1 MAKEIDIVVVGAG
14 PVGLF
19 TVFEA
24 GLLGLNCVLI
34 DNLDKPGGQCAELYP
49 EKPIYDIP
57 GVPFQTAQ
65 EHVDALLEQIK
76 PFNYELILNE
86 RVEEI
91 TEIDHKDDKYWSVTT
106 NEGTKLTTKN
116 IFIAAGAGSF
126 EPRRPPN
133 IEDPDKFINKGVTYA
148 VRSKSTYENK
158 DVFIFGGGDSALD
171 WCVELAEK
179 AKSLSLV
186 HRRDAFRGA
195 QHTEEQMR
203 ELVAA
208 GKVKLLTPYLID
220 SIEGSDKVT
229 GVSLKNFDTNEIEHY
244 EADELLFLFG
254 LNKKLGPIL
263 EWNIDLNGKKISV
276 NTENFQTSVE
286 GIFAVGDIND
296 YPGKL
301 DLILSGFHE
310 TTLAV
315 QEAYKR
321 LYPGERVP
329 FGYTTS
335 NSKLQEKL
343 GVQKVSKLE
352 LINLIHKELPQ
363 IQCGRCDTPGCK
375 QYAQAIVDGDPHDR
389 CVPGGEKTLKNLNS
403 ILKRILRKL
412 ILNTVQQLR
421 SKKFL
426 LLRKNVLV
434 VKNVLMHAL
443 LMQL

>member
-1 MAKEIDIVVVGAG
+1 MNKTDILIIGAG

-24 GLLGLNCVLI
+24 GLLGLNCTLI

-76 PFNYELILNE
+76 PFNYDLHLSE
-86 RVEEI
+86 RVDLIEEI
-91 TEIDHKDDKYWSVTT
+91 TLENESFWKVKTTEDK
-106 NEGTKLTTKN
+106 EFIPKN

-133 IEDPDKFINKGVTYA
+133 IEDPDKYLGKGVEYA
-148 VRSKSTYENK
+148 VRSVDKYKNK
-158 DVFIFGGGDSALD
+158 NVVIFGGGDSALD
-171 WCVELAEK
+171 WTVELSK
-179 AKSLSLV
+179 VAKLVTLV

-203 ELVAA
+203 ALVEK
-208 GKVKLLTPYLID
+208 GKVNLLTPYLIN
-220 SIEGSDKVT
+220 SIEGDDIVESIT
-229 GVSLKNFDTNEIEHY
+229 LKNFESNEIEDY

-263 EWNIDLNGKKISV
+263 DWDIDLNGKKIKV
-276 NTENFQTSVE
+276 NTENYQTNKD

-321 LYPGERVP
+321 IYPGKRVP

-343 GVQKVSKLE
+343 GV
-352 LINLIHKELPQ
+352 
-363 IQCGRCDTPGCK
+363 
-375 QYAQAIVDGDPHDR
+375 
-389 CVPGGEKTLKNLNS
+389 
-403 ILKRILRKL
+403 
-412 ILNTVQQLR
+412 
-421 SKKFL
+421 KK
-426 LLRKNVLV
+426 
-434 VKNVLMHAL
+434 
-443 LMQL
+443 

>member
-91 TEIDHKDDKYWSVTT
+91 TEVDYKDDKYWSIKT
-106 NEGTKLTTKN
+106 NEGTELTTKN

-220 SIEGSDKVT
+220 GIEGSDKVT

-276 NTENFQTSVE
+276 NTENFQTSVQ

-343 GVQKVSKLE
+343 GV
-352 LINLIHKELPQ
+352 
-363 IQCGRCDTPGCK
+363 
-375 QYAQAIVDGDPHDR
+375 
-389 CVPGGEKTLKNLNS
+389 
-403 ILKRILRKL
+403 
-412 ILNTVQQLR
+412 
-421 SKKFL
+421 KK
-426 LLRKNVLV
+426 
-434 VKNVLMHAL
+434 
-443 LMQL
+443 